1 MCMYT
6 YIRIFRFCGG
16 SLTLIWA
23 TALQSYVCRCVSMCR
38 CNVMQAIALQ
48 SHIHTVHAHI
58 ISTHTHIPTHICI
71 NTADM
76 HAYAYVH
83 MQTNKHADRHSKYN
97 IFIHANIH
105 TWGHTFKIHH
115 IHTCKDTH
123 MNTHIHSIL
132 LLSTA
137 YSRIILYIQA
147 YTSIHT
153 HTPHPPHPPT
163 HTQTHTH
170 NASHTNIRVA

>member
-23 TALQSYVCRCVSMCR
+23 TALQSYVCRCVCMCR